1 MDVNKTKSDQLHI
14 DYDVFLYKANELN
27 KYELS
32 PLVAKLQNVIHF
44 KKKKVWGE
52 SYFTILIY
60 QNRTVSLLLL

>member
-32 PLVAKLQNVIHF
+32 PLVAKLRNVIHC
-44 KKKKVWGE
+44 KKKKYGGKVTLP
-52 SYFTILIY
+52 Y
-60 QNRTVSLLLL
+60 

>member
-32 PLVAKLQNVIHF
+32 PLVAKLRNVIHC
-44 KKKKVWGE
+44 KKKKKSMGGK
-52 SYFTILIY
+52 
-60 QNRTVSLLLL
+60 LLYHINLSE